1 MISSSTFS
9 TVLGFLKKEFAQVL
23 RDPRMRLILLVIP
36 MMQMTVFGLA
46 ISTEVK
52 NIKLG
57 SIYNPNDTV
66 MRRIEERSFSSKWFV
81 PATGRGTLKDLN
93 SDPLE
98 LIRSGRADAV
108 LIAPPGGLTKS
119 LERGEGNVQLLIDAT
134 NVIRAQSIERYMQSI
149 INEVLRDEFHIV
161 PNTPITF
168 DVRILYNPALESAI
182 FMVPGTMAM
191 ILCIVTIL
199 LTSMSIAKEK
209 EMGTFEMIISAPVKT
224 WEVLLGKTIPFVV
237 IGMINAASIFILAII
252 VFKVPMKGH
261 FWQLGIS
268 AFSFIVTTVSIGTL
282 ISTFAKN
289 QQQAMM
295 GGFIF
300 LFLSNLLAGVMFP
313 IDNMPFLMK
322 VAAYMNPMTYFV
334 KLLRNIM
341 LKGGSPDLV
350 WMYVGILMAM
360 AITTAAVSY
369 KRFHHTLD

>member
-1 MISSSTFS
+1 MKSANLATII
-9 TVLGFLKKEFAQVL
+9 GFLKKEFAQVL
-23 RDPRMRLILLVIP
+23 RDPKMRIILLVIP
-36 MMQMTVFGLA
+36 IMQMMVFGLA

-57 SIYNPNDTV
+57 TVYNPNDNV
-66 MRRIEERSFSSKWFV
+66 LRRIEERSFSSKWFI
-81 PATGRGTLKDLN
+81 PAMGRGIYNDQN
-93 SDPLE
+93 IDPIE
-98 LIRSGRADAV
+98 QIRSGRADVV
-108 LIAPPGGLTKS
+108 LIPPPGGLTKA
-119 LERGEGNVQLLIDAT
+119 LERGNGQVQLLIDAT

-149 INEVLRDEFHIV
+149 INEVLNDEFHITST
-161 PNTPITF
+161 TPVAF
-168 DVRILYNPALESAI
+168 EVRILYNPALESAI

-224 WEVLLGKTIPFVV
+224 WEVLLGKTIPFII
-237 IGMINAASIFILAII
+237 IGMINAASIFMIAIL
-252 VFKVPMKGH
+252 VFKVPMRGH

-268 AFSFIVTTVSIGTL
+268 TFAFIVTTVSIGTL

-300 LFLSNLLAGVMFP
+300 LFLSNLLAGIMFP
-313 IDNMPFLMK
+313 IDNMPFIMK
-322 VAAYMNPMTYFV
+322 IAAYSNPMTYFV

-341 LKGGSPDLV
+341 LKGGSPELV
-350 WMYVGILMAM
+350 WIYVGILISM
-360 AITTAAVSY
+360 AILTASISY

>member
-1 MISSSTFS
+1 MKLLNFV
-9 TVLGFLKKEFAQVL
+9 TVLGFLKKEFVQVL
-23 RDPRMRLILLVIP
+23 RDPRMRIILMVIP
-36 MMQMTVFGLA
+36 MMQMAVFGLA

-57 SIYNPNDTV
+57 TIYNPNDSV
-66 MRRIEERSFSSKWFV
+66 FRRIEERSFSSKWFV
-81 PATGRGTLKDLN
+81 PAIGRGTLNDLN

-98 LIRSGRADAV
+98 QIRSGRADAV
-108 LIAPPGGLTKS
+108 LISPPGGITKA
-119 LERGEGNVQLLIDAT
+119 LERGEGTVQLLIDAS

-149 INEVLRDEFHIV
+149 INEVIRDEFHIV
-161 PNTPITF
+161 APTPINF

-199 LTSMSIAKEK
+199 LTSMSIAREK

-224 WEVLLGKTIPFVV
+224 WEVLLGKTIPFIL
-237 IGMINAASIFILAII
+237 IGLINAASIYMLAIL
-252 VFKVPMKGH
+252 VFKVPMKGLY
-261 FWQLGIS
+261 WQLAI
-268 AFSFIVTTVSIGTL
+268 ATLSFIITTVSIGTL

-300 LFLSNLLAGVMFP
+300 LFLSNLLAGIMFP
-313 IDNMPFLMK
+313 IDNMPLIMK
-322 VAAYMNPMTYFV
+322 AAAYMNPMTYFV

-341 LKGGSPDLV
+341 LKGGSPELV
-350 WMYVGILMAM
+350 WTYVGILAAMAM
-360 AITTAAVSY
+360 FTATVSY

>member
-1 MISSSTFS
+1 MNFS
-9 TVLGFLKKEFAQVL
+9 LFATIIGFLKKEFAQVL
-23 RDPRMRLILLVIP
+23 RDPKMRVILLVIP
-36 MMQMTVFGLA
+36 IMQMMVFGLA

-57 SIYNPNDTV
+57 TVYSPNDIV
-66 MRRIEERSFSSKWFV
+66 LRRIEERSLSSKWFV
-81 PATGRGTLKDLN
+81 PALGRGTLNELN
-93 SDPLE
+93 TDPNE
-98 LIRSGRADAV
+98 QIRSGRADVV
-108 LIAPPGGLTKS
+108 LIPPSGGLSKA
-119 LERGEGNVQLLIDAT
+119 LERGEGQVQLLIDAT

-149 INEVLRDEFHIV
+149 INEVLKDEFHLTST
-161 PNTPITF
+161 TPITF
-168 DVRILYNPALESAI
+168 EVRILYNPALESAI
-182 FMVPGTMAM
+182 FLVPGTMAM

-199 LTSMSIAKEK
+199 LTSMSIAREK

-224 WEVLLGKTIPFVV
+224 WEVLLGKTIPFVI
-237 IGMINAASIFILAII
+237 IGMINAISIFIIAIV
-252 VFKVPMKGH
+252 VFKVPMRGL

-268 AFSFIVTTVSIGTL
+268 SFAFIVTTVSIGTL

-313 IDNMPFLMK
+313 IDNMPYLMK
-322 VAAYMNPMTYFV
+322 MAAYSNPMTYFV

-341 LKGGSPDLV
+341 LKGGSTELV
-350 WMYVGILMAM
+350 SLYVGVLITM
-360 AITTAAVSY
+360 AIVTATISY

>member
-1 MISSSTFS
+1 MKLLNFV
-9 TVLGFLKKEFAQVL
+9 TVLGFLKKEFVQVL
-23 RDPRMRLILLVIP
+23 RDPRMRIILMVIP
-36 MMQMTVFGLA
+36 MMQMAVFGLA

-57 SIYNPNDTV
+57 TIYNPNDSV
-66 MRRIEERSFSSKWFV
+66 LRRIEERSFSSKWFV
-81 PATGRGTLKDLN
+81 PAIGRGTVNDLN

-98 LIRSGRADAV
+98 QIRSGRADAV
-108 LIAPPGGLTKS
+108 LISPPGGITKAI
-119 LERGEGNVQLLIDAT
+119 ERGEGTVQLLIDAS

-149 INEVLRDEFHIV
+149 INEVIRDEFHIV
-161 PNTPITF
+161 APSPINF

-199 LTSMSIAKEK
+199 LTSMSIAREK

-224 WEVLLGKTIPFVV
+224 WEVLLGKTIPFIL
-237 IGMINAASIFILAII
+237 IGLINAASIYMLAIL
-252 VFKVPMKGH
+252 VFKVPMKGLY
-261 FWQLGIS
+261 WQLAI
-268 AFSFIVTTVSIGTL
+268 ATLSFIITTVSIGTL

-300 LFLSNLLAGVMFP
+300 LFLSNLLAGIMFP
-313 IDNMPFLMK
+313 IDNMPMIMK
-322 VAAYMNPMTYFV
+322 AAAYMNPMTYFV

-341 LKGGSPDLV
+341 LKGGSPELV
-350 WMYVGILMAM
+350 WTYVGILIAM
-360 AITTAAVSY
+360 AIVIVSVSY

>member
-1 MISSSTFS
+1 MKFLNFS
-9 TVLGFLKKEFAQVL
+9 TVIGFIKKEFAQVL
-23 RDPRMRLILLVIP
+23 RDPRMRIILLVIP
-36 MMQMTVFGLA
+36 MMQMAVFGLA

-52 NIKLG
+52 NIKIG
-57 SIYNPNDTV
+57 TVYSPNDTV
-66 MRRIEERSFSSKWFV
+66 LRRIEERSLASKWFV
-81 PATGRGTLKDLN
+81 PAIGRGTLNEFN

-98 LIRSGRADAV
+98 QIRSGRADAV
-108 LIAPPGGLTKS
+108 LIAPPGGLTES
-119 LERGEGNVQLLIDAT
+119 MARGEGNVQLLIDAS

-149 INEVLRDEFHIV
+149 ISEVLRDEYHLTTI
-161 PNTPITF
+161 TPIMF
-168 DVRILYNPALESAI
+168 EVRVLYNPALESAI

-199 LTSMSIAKEK
+199 LTSMSIAREK

-224 WEVLLGKTIPFVV
+224 WEVLLGKTIPFFI
-237 IGMINAASIFILAII
+237 IGLVNAASIFMLAIL
-252 VFKVPMKGH
+252 VFKVPMRGLY
-261 FWQLGIS
+261 WQLGMATI
-268 AFSFIVTTVSIGTL
+268 AFIVTTVSIGTL

-313 IDNMPFLMK
+313 IDNMPNLMK

-341 LKGGSPDLV
+341 LKGGSPEVV
-350 WMYVGILMAM
+350 WTCVGILVVM
-360 AITTAAVSY
+360 AIGTVTVSY

>member
-1 MISSSTFS
+1 MIFPNFATII
-9 TVLGFLKKEFAQVL
+9 GFLKKEFAQVL
-23 RDPRMRLILLVIP
+23 RDPRMRIILLVIP
-36 MMQMTVFGLA
+36 VIQMMMFGFA
-46 ISTEVK
+46 ISTEIR

-57 SIYNPNDTV
+57 SVYNPNDRV
-66 MRRIEERSFSSKWFV
+66 MRRIEERSFSSKWFI
-81 PATGRGTLKDLN
+81 PALGRGTLNELN
-93 SDPLE
+93 AGPDE
-98 LIRSGRADAV
+98 QIRSGRADV
-108 LIAPPGGLTKS
+108 VIIPPPGGITRAMD
-119 LERGEGNVQLLIDAT
+119 RGEGQVQLLIDAT

-149 INEVLRDEFHIV
+149 INEVLRDEFHIA
-161 PNTPITF
+161 PTSPITF

-199 LTSMSIAKEK
+199 LTSMSIAREK

-224 WEVLLGKTIPFVV
+224 WEVLLGKTIPFII
-237 IGMINAASIFILAII
+237 IGMINAASIFILAIL

-261 FWQLGIS
+261 IWQLGIS
-268 AFSFIVTTVSIGTL
+268 TFSFIVTTVSIGTL

-313 IDNMPFLMK
+313 IDNMPFMMK
-322 VAAYMNPMTYFV
+322 VAAYSNPMTYFV

-341 LKGGSPDLV
+341 LKGGSPELV
-350 WMYVGILMAM
+350 WPYVGILIAM
-360 AITTAAVSY
+360 AIFTASISY
-369 KRFHHTLD
+369 KRFHHTLN

>member
-1 MISSSTFS
+1 MRISLFT
-9 TVLGFLKKEFAQVL
+9 TILGFIRKEFAQVL
-23 RDPRMRLILLVIP
+23 RDPKMRVILLVIP
-36 MMQMTVFGLA
+36 VMQMMVFGFA

-57 SIYNPNDTV
+57 TIYNPNDTV
-66 MRRIEERSFSSKWFV
+66 LRRIEERSLASKWFI
-81 PATGRGTLKDLN
+81 PALGRGTVN
-93 SDPLE
+93 EYNADPNE
-98 LIRSGRADAV
+98 QIRSGRADVV
-108 LIAPPGGLTKS
+108 LISPPGGLTKA
-119 LERGEGNVQLLIDAT
+119 LERGEGQVQLLIDAT

-149 INEVLRDEFHIV
+149 INEVLRDELHIKTTSSV
-161 PNTPITF
+161 NF
-168 DVRILYNPALESAI
+168 DVRILYNPSLESAI

-191 ILCIVTIL
+191 ILCIITIL

-224 WEVLLGKTIPFVV
+224 WEILLGKTIPFVI
-237 IGMINAASIFILAII
+237 IGMINAATIFMIAIV
-252 VFKVPMKGH
+252 VFKVPMRGH

-268 AFSFIVTTVSIGTL
+268 AFSFIITTVSIGTL

-313 IDNMPFLMK
+313 IDNMPFIMK
-322 VAAYMNPMTYFV
+322 LAAYSNPMTYFV

-341 LKGGSPDLV
+341 LKGGSPELV
-350 WMYVGILMAM
+350 WSYVGILITMAT
-360 AITTAAVSY
+360 ITATVSY

>member
-1 MISSSTFS
+1 MNTKTFA
-9 TVLGFLKKEFAQVL
+9 TVIGFLKKEFAQVL
-23 RDPRMRLILLVIP
+23 RDSRMRIILLVIP
-36 MMQMTVFGLA
+36 VMQMIVFGLA

-57 SIYNPNDTV
+57 TIYNPNDAV
-66 MRRIEERSFSSKWFV
+66 LRRIEERSFSSKWFV
-81 PATGRGTLKDLN
+81 PAVGRGTSNEKN
-93 SDPLE
+93 YDPLE
-98 LIRSGRADAV
+98 EIRSGRADAV
-108 LIAPPGGLTKS
+108 LISPPGGLTKAMV
-119 LERGEGNVQLLIDAT
+119 RGEAPLQLLIDAS

-149 INEVLRDEFHIV
+149 INEVIRDEYRLETNSPV
-161 PNTPITF
+161 TF
-168 DVRILYNPALESAI
+168 DVRILYNPALKSAT

-224 WEVLLGKTIPFVV
+224 WEVLLGKTIPFVI
-237 IGMINAASIFILAII
+237 IGMINATSIFILAIL

-261 FWQLGIS
+261 YWQLGL
-268 AFSFIVTTVSIGTL
+268 ATFSFIVTTVSIGTL

-300 LFLSNLLAGVMFP
+300 LFLSNLLAGIMFP
-313 IDNMPFLMK
+313 IDNMPVIMK
-322 VAAYMNPMTYFV
+322 AAAYMNPMTYFV

-341 LKGGSPDLV
+341 LKGGSPQLV
-350 WMYVGILMAM
+350 WSFIGILVFM
-360 AITTAAVSY
+360 AIITSLISY

>member
-1 MISSSTFS
+1 MNKTIFS
-9 TVLGFLKKEFAQVL
+9 TVFGFLKKEFAQIL
-23 RDPRMRLILLVIP
+23 RDNRMRVILLAIP
-36 MMQMTVFGLA
+36 IMQMIVFGFA
-46 ISTEVK
+46 ITTEVK

-57 SIYNPNDTV
+57 TIYNPNDTIL
-66 MRRIEERSFSSKWFV
+66 RRIEDRSFSSKWFV
-81 PATGRGTLKDLN
+81 PAIGRGTSNEKN
-93 SDPLE
+93 YDPLE
-98 LIRSGRADAV
+98 EIRSGRADAV
-108 LIAPPGGLTKS
+108 LISPPGGVTKAMVQGGAK
-119 LERGEGNVQLLIDAT
+119 LQLLIDAS
-134 NVIRAQSIERYMQSI
+134 NVIRAQSIERYMQAI
-149 INEVLRDEFHIV
+149 INEVIRDEFHQETNSPV
-161 PNTPITF
+161 TF
-168 DVRILYNPALESAI
+168 DVRILYNPALKSAT

-224 WEVLLGKTIPFVV
+224 WEVLLGKTIPFVI
-237 IGMINAASIFILAII
+237 IGMINAASILVLAIL

-268 AFSFIVTTVSIGTL
+268 TFSFIVTTVSIGTL

-300 LFLSNLLAGVMFP
+300 LFLSNLLAGIMFP
-313 IDNMPFLMK
+313 IDNIPIIMK
-322 VAAYMNPMTYFV
+322 IAAYMNPMTYFV

-341 LKGGSPDLV
+341 LKGGAPEIV
-350 WMYVGILMAM
+350 WLYVSILFLMA
-360 AITTAAVSY
+360 IFTSLVSY

>member
-1 MISSSTFS
+1 MKFS
-9 TVLGFLKKEFAQVL
+9 QFVTILGFLKKEFAQVF
-23 RDPRMRLILLVIP
+23 RDPKMRIILLVIP
-36 MMQMTVFGLA
+36 IMQMMVFGLA

-57 SIYNPNDTV
+57 TIYSPNDLIL
-66 MRRIEERSFSSKWFV
+66 RRIEERSLSSRWFI
-81 PATGRGTLKDLN
+81 PAIGRGTLN
-93 SDPLE
+93 EFNVDPNE
-98 LIRSGRADAV
+98 QIRSGRADVV
-108 LIAPPGGLTKS
+108 LIPPSGGLTKA
-119 LERGEGNVQLLIDAT
+119 LERGEGQVQLLIDAT

-149 INEVLRDEFHIV
+149 INEVLKDEFHLNSI
-161 PNTPITF
+161 TPISF
-168 DVRILYNPALESAI
+168 EVRILYNPALESAI
-182 FMVPGTMAM
+182 FLVPGTMAM

-199 LTSMSIAKEK
+199 LTSMSIAREK

-224 WEVLLGKTIPFVV
+224 WEVLLGKTIPFVI
-237 IGMINAASIFILAII
+237 IGMINALSIFIIAIA
-252 VFKVPMKGH
+252 VFKVPMRGH

-268 AFSFIVTTVSIGTL
+268 SLAFIVTTVSIGTL

-313 IDNMPFLMK
+313 IDNMPYLMK
-322 VAAYMNPMTYFV
+322 MAAYSNPMTYFV

-341 LKGGSPDLV
+341 LKGGSTELV
-350 WMYVGILMAM
+350 SIYVSVLIIMAVL
-360 AITTAAVSY
+360 TATISY

>member
-1 MISSSTFS
+1 MKYSNFATII
-9 TVLGFLKKEFAQVL
+9 GFLRKEFAQVL
-23 RDPRMRLILLVIP
+23 RDPRMRIILLVIP
-36 MMQMTVFGLA
+36 VMQMMVFGFA

-57 SIYNPNDTV
+57 SVYNPNDTV
-66 MRRIEERSFSSKWFV
+66 LRRIEERSFSSKWFI
-81 PATGRGTLKDLN
+81 PAQGRGTLNSLN
-93 SDPLE
+93 TDPIE
-98 LIRSGRADAV
+98 QIRSGRADV
-108 LIAPPGGLTKS
+108 VMIAPPGGLTKS
-119 LERGEGNVQLLIDAT
+119 LERGEGQVQLLIDAT

-161 PNTPITF
+161 ANSPISF

-199 LTSMSIAKEK
+199 LTSMSIAREK

-224 WEVLLGKTIPFVV
+224 WEVLLGKTIPFII
-237 IGMINAASIFILAII
+237 IGMINAASIFMLAILI
-252 VFKVPMKGH
+252 FKVPMRGH

-268 AFSFIVTTVSIGTL
+268 TFSFIVTTVSIGTL

-313 IDNMPFLMK
+313 IDNMPLIMK
-322 VAAYMNPMTYFV
+322 IAAYSNPMTYFV

-341 LKGGSPDLV
+341 LKGGSPELV
-350 WMYVGILMAM
+350 WSYVGILIVMAL
-360 AITTAAVSY
+360 ITSSVSY

>member
-1 MISSSTFS
+1 MKLSFFS

-23 RDPRMRLILLVIP
+23 RDPRMRVILLVIP
-36 MMQMTVFGLA
+36 MMQMMVFGLA

-57 SIYNPNDTV
+57 TIYNPNDTV
-66 MRRIEERSFSSKWFV
+66 FRRIEERSFSSKWFV
-81 PATGRGTLKDLN
+81 PAVGRGTLN
-93 SDPLE
+93 QQNADPLE
-98 LIRSGRADAV
+98 QIRSGRADAV
-108 LIAPPGGLTKS
+108 LISPPGGITKAI
-119 LERGEGNVQLLIDAT
+119 EQGTGQIQLLIDAS

-149 INEVLRDEFHIV
+149 VNEVIRDEFHIV
-161 PNTPITF
+161 ASTPIVF

-224 WEVLLGKTIPFVV
+224 WEVLLGKTIPFVL
-237 IGMINAASIFILAII
+237 IGMINATSIFMIAIV
-252 VFKVPMKGH
+252 VFKVPMRGH
-261 FWQLGIS
+261 YLHLAI
-268 AFSFIVTTVSIGTL
+268 ATISFIVTTVSIGTL

-300 LFLSNLLAGVMFP
+300 LFISNLLAGIMFP
-313 IDNMPFLMK
+313 IDNMPLIMK
-322 VAAYMNPMTYFV
+322 AAAYMNPMTYFV

-341 LKGGSPDLV
+341 LKGGSPEIV
-350 WMYVGILMAM
+350 WTYVGVLLVMALLTVIL
-360 AITTAAVSY
+360 SY

>member
-1 MISSSTFS
+1 MNFQTFQ

-23 RDPRMRLILLVIP
+23 RDPRMRVILLVIP

-57 SIYNPNDTV
+57 SVYSPNDRV
-66 MRRIEERSFSSKWFV
+66 LRRIEERSFSSKWFV
-81 PATGRGTLKDLN
+81 PALGRGTLNELN
-93 SDPLE
+93 ADPNE
-98 LIRSGRADAV
+98 LIRSGRADVV
-108 LIAPPGGLTKS
+108 LIAPPGGLTRAI
-119 LERGEGNVQLLIDAT
+119 ERKEGQIQLLIDAT

-149 INEVLRDEFHIV
+149 VNEVLQDEFHLSSA
-161 PNTPITF
+161 TPIVF

-199 LTSMSIAKEK
+199 LTSMSIAREK

-224 WEVLLGKTIPFVV
+224 WEVLLGKTIPFII
-237 IGMINAASIFILAII
+237 IGMVNAFSIFMLAIL

-261 FWQLGIS
+261 IFQLGIS
-268 AFSFIVTTVSIGTL
+268 TFSFIVTTVSIGTL

-300 LFLSNLLAGVMFP
+300 LFLSNLLAGIMFP

-341 LKGGSPDLV
+341 LKGGSSELI
-350 WMYVGILMAM
+350 WLYVGILIAM
-360 AITTAAVSY
+360 ATATALLSY

>member
-1 MISSSTFS
+1 MKISTFV
-9 TVLGFLKKEFAQVL
+9 TILGFLRKEFSQVL
-23 RDPRMRLILLVIP
+23 RDPRMRVILLVIP
-36 MMQMTVFGLA
+36 VMQMMVFGFA

-57 SIYNPNDTV
+57 TIYNPNDTV
-66 MRRIEERSFSSKWFV
+66 LRRIEERSLSSKWFI
-81 PATGRGTLKDLN
+81 PALGRGTINELN
-93 SDPLE
+93 TDPNE
-98 LIRSGRADAV
+98 EIRSGRADVV
-108 LIAPPGGLTKS
+108 LIPPPGGLTKA
-119 LERGEGNVQLLIDAT
+119 LERGEGQVQLLVDAT

-149 INEVLRDEFHIV
+149 INEVLRDEFHISSS
-161 PNTPITF
+161 TPVNF
-168 DVRILYNPALESAI
+168 EVRILYNPALESAI

-199 LTSMSIAKEK
+199 LTSMSIAREK

-224 WEVLLGKTIPFVV
+224 WEVLLGKTIPFVI
-237 IGMINAASIFILAII
+237 IGLINAASIFMIAIL
-252 VFKVPMKGH
+252 VFKVPMRGH

-268 AFSFIVTTVSIGTL
+268 AFSFIITTVSIGTL

-313 IDNMPFLMK
+313 IDNMPMLMK
-322 VAAYMNPMTYFV
+322 MAAYSNPMTYFV

-341 LKGGSPDLV
+341 LKGGSPQIV
-350 WMYVGILMAM
+350 WTYVGILMAM
-360 AITTAAVSY
+360 AITTATISY

>member
-1 MISSSTFS
+1 MKLSTFI
-9 TVLGFLKKEFAQVL
+9 TVFGFLKKEFSQVF
-23 RDPRMRLILLVIP
+23 RDTRMRIILLVIP
-36 MMQMTVFGLA
+36 MMQMAVFGLA

-57 SIYNPNDTV
+57 TIYSPNDAV
-66 MRRIEERSFSSKWFV
+66 LRRIEERSFSSKWFV
-81 PATGRGTLKDLN
+81 PAIGRGSLNDLN

-98 LIRSGRADAV
+98 QIRSGRADAV
-108 LIAPPGGLTKS
+108 LIPPPGGLTKA
-119 LERGEGNVQLLIDAT
+119 LERGSGNIQLLIDAS

-149 INEVLRDEFHIV
+149 INEVLHNEFHV
-161 PNTPITF
+161 VANTPVSF

-199 LTSMSIAKEK
+199 LTSMSIAREK

-224 WEVLLGKTIPFVV
+224 WEVLLGKTIPFVI
-237 IGMINAASIFILAII
+237 IGMINAASIFMLAIL

-268 AFSFIVTTVSIGTL
+268 TFSFIITTVSIGTL

-300 LFLSNLLAGVMFP
+300 LFLSNLLAGIMFP

-322 VAAYMNPMTYFV
+322 AAAYMNPMTYFV

-341 LKGGSPDLV
+341 LKGGSPELV
-350 WMYVGILMAM
+350 WAYVGILIAM
-360 AITTAAVSY
+360 AIFTASISY